1 MILCAPDKILVENL
15 CRGAKGK
22 YRISWS
28 ANPLATSYKVYR
40 SRVPYGP
47 CELVGMTTSLE
58 CFDEN
63 FEVIDG
69 TECYYR
75 VSSVMPADV
84 ESDESDEEQKVIESE
99 KSRYQGAPNTTE
111 YMETTAGT
119 WTDSNNTRWDPHDN
133 KYPTGESSYI
143 GTNYLPLNVLR
154 RYQFNKIVRDELWLL
169 QDRGEPVYLIKKKRV
184 NYETDTEDDDRR
196 VGRKNNVQYF
206 CPIIIW
212 SSIASPGQTHL
223 VTYRG
228 AALEKN
234 TRCWTIYTPKLDDG
248 DIIITKDNKRWEIQN
263 VTYQRSWRGSVTWQ
277 AYDLKALPVTDPVY
291 SHPQLKCLDGSKLYQ
306 KKHFWQ

>member
-1 MILCAPDKILVENL
+1 MLLTFPDKILVENL
-15 CRGAKGK
+15 CQGALGK
-22 YRISWS
+22 YKISWS
-28 ANPLATSYKVYR
+28 ANPLATSYKIYR
-40 SRVPYGP
+40 NRVPYGEA
-47 CELVGMTTSLE
+47 ELIATTSDLE
-58 CFDEN
+58 YIDEN
-63 FEVIDG
+63 FPIIDG

-75 VSSVMPADV
+75 VSSVISPEG
-84 ESDESDEEQKVIESE
+84 ESGDTEKESE
-99 KSRYQGAPNTTE
+99 LSRYQSAPNTTE

-133 KYPTGESSYI
+133 KYPNGESSYI

-154 RYQFNKIVRDELWLL
+154 RYQFNKILRDELWIL
-169 QDRGEPVYLIKKKRV
+169 QDRGEPIYLIKKKRV

-196 VGRKNNVQYF
+196 VGRKNIVQYF
-206 CPIIIW
+206 DPIIIW
-212 SSIASPGQTHL
+212 SSIASPGQTHI

-228 AALEKN
+228 AAIEKN
-234 TRCWTIYTPKLDDG
+234 TRCWTIYTPRLDDN

-277 AYDLKALPVTDPVY
+277 AFDLKAFPVTDPIY
-291 SHPQLKCLDGSKLYQ
+291 SHPQLKDVDGTKLYQ

>member
-1 MILCAPDKILVENL
+1 MLLTFPDKILVENL
-15 CRGAKGK
+15 CKGHKGK
-22 YRISWS
+22 YKISWS
-28 ANPLATSYKVYR
+28 ASPLASKYKIYR
-40 SRVPYGP
+40 NRVPYGP
-47 CELVGMTTSLE
+47 AELITMTSGLE
-58 CFDEN
+58 CVDEN

-75 VSSVMPADV
+75 VSSVMEDGT
-84 ESDESDEEQKVIESE
+84 ESQM
-99 KSRYQGAPNTTE
+99 SRYQGAPNTTE

-133 KYPTGESSYI
+133 RYPNGESSYI

-184 NYETDTEDDDRR
+184 NYETNTEDDDRK
-196 VGRKNNVQYF
+196 VGRKDFVQYF
-206 CPIIIW
+206 SPIVIW
-212 SSIASPGQTHL
+212 SSIASPGQTHIA
-223 VTYRG
+223 TYRG
-228 AALEKN
+228 TALEKN
-234 TRCWTIYTPKLDDG
+234 TRCWTIYTPKLEDG

-277 AYDLKALPVTDPVY
+277 AYDLKALPITDPAYV
-291 SHPQLKCLDGSKLYQ
+291 HPQLKCICGSELYQ